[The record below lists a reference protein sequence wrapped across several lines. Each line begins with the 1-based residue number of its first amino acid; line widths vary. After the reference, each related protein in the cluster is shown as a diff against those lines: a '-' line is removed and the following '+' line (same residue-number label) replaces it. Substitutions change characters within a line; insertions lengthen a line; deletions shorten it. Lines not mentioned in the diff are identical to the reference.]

1 MLTFYVYIRYK
12 AIYFLYYLQ
21 NKNILYKDIIYYK
34 HITNHLQMKLM
45 KLSNKYKTSEY
56 IFLFSILVLA
66 LLLGTYFSFY
76 AFLMRD
82 IKSDIKGFSKDLHM
96 NAMNYQEGL
105 ALQQQQQPPLPRQ
118 PRQQPSRQPPGS
130 FPPV

>member
-1 MLTFYVYIRYK
+1 
-12 AIYFLYYLQ
+12 
-21 NKNILYKDIIYYK
+21 
-34 HITNHLQMKLM
+34 M

-96 NAMNYQEGL
+96 NAMNYQEGMQNKKRVE
-105 ALQQQQQPPLPRQ
+105 ALNTGAMQGSGMKKLLPN
-118 PRQQPSRQPPGS
+118 PMGPPGMS
-130 FPPV
+130 A

>member
-1 MLTFYVYIRYK
+1 
-12 AIYFLYYLQ
+12 
-21 NKNILYKDIIYYK
+21 
-34 HITNHLQMKLM
+34 M

-96 NAMNYQEGL
+96 NAMNYQEGMSSKTN
-105 ALQQQQQPPLPRQ
+105 R
-118 PRQQPSRQPPGS
+118 RHETRT
-130 FPPV
+130 

>member
-1 MLTFYVYIRYK
+1 
-12 AIYFLYYLQ
+12 
-21 NKNILYKDIIYYK
+21 
-34 HITNHLQMKLM
+34 M
-45 KLSNKYKTSEY
+45 KLSKHYKSSEY

-96 NAMNYQEGL
+96 NAMNYQEGMQHMQGKKKIE
-105 ALQQQQQPPLPRQ
+105 ALNAGAMQGSGMKKLVPNARGPPHHPA
-118 PRQQPSRQPPGS
+118 
-130 FPPV
+130 

>member
-1 MLTFYVYIRYK
+1 
-12 AIYFLYYLQ
+12 
-21 NKNILYKDIIYYK
+21 
-34 HITNHLQMKLM
+34 MKLM

-76 AFLMRD
+76 AFLWRD

-96 NAMNYQEGL
+96 NAMNYQEGMSSKTNRSREGMS
-105 ALQQQQQPPLPRQ
+105 ADVTAGTNFKMGPNPRKPP
-118 PRQQPSRQPPGS
+118 SCS
-130 FPPV
+130 A

>member
-1 MLTFYVYIRYK
+1 
-12 AIYFLYYLQ
+12 
-21 NKNILYKDIIYYK
+21 
-34 HITNHLQMKLM
+34 MKLM

-96 NAMNYQEGL
+96 NAMNYQEGM
-105 ALQQQQQPPLPRQ
+105 QHM
-118 PRQQPSRQPPGS
+118 PSMPSMPSMQNKKKVESMNAGAMQGTGMAFNFNPKMRGNIPA
-130 FPPV
+130 

>member
-1 MLTFYVYIRYK
+1 
-12 AIYFLYYLQ
+12 
-21 NKNILYKDIIYYK
+21 
-34 HITNHLQMKLM
+34 MKLM

-56 IFLFSILVLA
+56 IFLFSILLLA

-96 NAMNYQEGL
+96 NAMNYQEGMQHMQNKKKVE
-105 ALQQQQQPPLPRQ
+105 ALNAGAMQGSGMKHLLPN
-118 PRQQPSRQPPGS
+118 SMGPPGIS
-130 FPPV
+130 A

>member
-1 MLTFYVYIRYK
+1 
-12 AIYFLYYLQ
+12 
-21 NKNILYKDIIYYK
+21 
-34 HITNHLQMKLM
+34 MKM

-96 NAMNYQEGL
+96 NAMSYQEGMCNKKTEGMR
-105 ALQQQQQPPLPRQ
+105 QGPRQGTPLPMG
-118 PRQQPSRQPPGS
+118 PNPKIPGNI
-130 FPPV
+130 PA

>member
-1 MLTFYVYIRYK
+1 
-12 AIYFLYYLQ
+12 
-21 NKNILYKDIIYYK
+21 
-34 HITNHLQMKLM
+34 MKM

-56 IFLFSILVLA
+56 LFLFSILVLA

-96 NAMNYQEGL
+96 NAMNYQEGMRGKNPEGMRL
-105 ALQQQQQPPLPRQ
+105 GPRQ
-118 PRQQPSRQPPGS
+118 GTTLPMGPNPRGPAGRSG
-130 FPPV
+130 